1 VQCILVAVRDSVNRA
16 NAEAGRQG
24 SATLAWR
31 PWLAAVV
38 GTALLAGAIAV
49 GMKSPHLVSGE
60 AASSGDRIPTSIDVI
75 PHVESVLERGEAQ
88 QFRAI
93 VRSHHEV
100 LDEVKVTW
108 SANPRVGT
116 IDQNGL
122 FVATTACLKWD
133 GIGLV
138 VATLDTGLPG
148 RRPLSDGDL
157 VAVHHDPRC
166 LPDAPTFVTT
176 RPGG

>member
-1 VQCILVAVRDSVNRA
+1 MRESVNRP
-16 NAEAGRQG
+16 
-24 SATLAWR
+24 L
-31 PWLAAVV
+31 LLV
-38 GTALLAGAIAV
+38 LAGAIAV
-49 GMKSPHLVSGE
+49 AITSVCAFPGE
-60 AASSGDRIPTSIDVI
+60 PTASQDRVPTSIDVI
-75 PHVESVLERGEAQ
+75 PHVESVLERGEAY

-100 LDEVKVTW
+100 LSDVRVTW

-122 FVATTACLKWD
+122 FVATTACLRWD

-157 VAVHHDPRC
+157 VAIHHDPRC
-166 LPDAPTFVTT
+166 LPDAPTFSTT
-176 RPGG
+176 RAGA

>member
-1 VQCILVAVRDSVNRA
+1 MRESVNRA
-16 NAEAGRQG
+16 
-24 SATLAWR
+24 TLVGTLL
-31 PWLAAVV
+31 LAA
-38 GTALLAGAIAV
+38 GATAV
-49 GMKSPHLVSGE
+49 GLSLAHI
-60 AASSGDRIPTSIDVI
+60 SSVEPNGSLEHVPTSIDVI
-75 PHVESVLERGEAQ
+75 PHVESVMERGEAF

-100 LDEVKVTW
+100 LEDVKVAW

-122 FVATTACLKWD
+122 FVATSACLRWD

-166 LPDAPTFVTT
+166 LPDAPAFSTA
-176 RPGG
+176 RQAG

>member
-1 VQCILVAVRDSVNRA
+1 MRESVNRP
-16 NAEAGRQG
+16 
-24 SATLAWR
+24 L
-31 PWLAAVV
+31 PLVV
-38 GTALLAGAIAV
+38 AGAIAV
-49 GMKSPHLVSGE
+49 AITSACGFPGEPSASP
-60 AASSGDRIPTSIDVI
+60 DRVPTSIEVI
-75 PHVESVLERGEAQ
+75 PHVESVLERGEAY

-93 VRSHHEV
+93 VRSHREV
-100 LDEVKVTW
+100 LPDVRVTW
-108 SANPRVGT
+108 AANPRVGT

-122 FVATTACLKWD
+122 FVATTACLRWD

-166 LPDAPTFVTT
+166 LPDAPTFSTT
-176 RPGG
+176 RAGG

>member
-1 VQCILVAVRDSVNRA
+1 VRESVNR
-16 NAEAGRQG
+16 
-24 SATLAWR
+24 
-31 PWLAAVV
+31 P
-38 GTALLAGAIAV
+38 LLLLTVGAIAV
-49 GMKSPHLVSGE
+49 AVTSACIFPGE
-60 AASSGDRIPTSIDVI
+60 PTASQDRVPTSIDVI
-75 PHVESVLERGEAQ
+75 PHVESVLERGEAY

-93 VRSHHEV
+93 VRSHREV
-100 LDEVKVTW
+100 LPDVRVTW

-166 LPDAPTFVTT
+166 LPDVPTFSTT
-176 RPGG
+176 RAGG

>member
-1 VQCILVAVRDSVNRA
+1 VRESVNYR
-16 NAEAGRQG
+16 
-24 SATLAWR
+24 
-31 PWLAAVV
+31 
-38 GTALLAGAIAV
+38 LLLLTAGAIAV
-49 GMKSPHLVSGE
+49 AITSACVLPGEPSG
-60 AASSGDRIPTSIDVI
+60 SQDRVPTSIDVI
-75 PHVESVLERGEAQ
+75 PHVESVLDRGEAY

-93 VRSHHEV
+93 VRSHREV
-100 LDEVKVTW
+100 LPDIGVTW
-108 SANPRVGT
+108 SANPRIGT

-138 VATLDTGLPG
+138 VATVDTGLPG

-166 LPDAPTFVTT
+166 LPNVPTFSSI
-176 RPGG
+176 RAGG

>member
-1 VQCILVAVRDSVNRA
+1 YKRNRHMLRLTAVSSAVAVTPSRDVPG
-16 NAEAGRQG
+16 E
-24 SATLAWR
+24 
-31 PWLAAVV
+31 P
-38 GTALLAGAIAV
+38 TA
-49 GMKSPHLVSGE
+49 SQ
-60 AASSGDRIPTSIDVI
+60 DRLPTSIDVI
-75 PHVESVLERGEAQ
+75 PHVESVLERGEAY

-93 VRSHHEV
+93 VRSHREV
-100 LDEVKVTW
+100 LPDVRVTW

-166 LPDAPTFVTT
+166 LPDVPTFST
-176 RPGG
+176 